1 MSCELKDVSHVRKC
15 DMLLFSREQSGSLPG
30 LLPPA
35 QCDVLAE
42 ACQKAAE
49 GLNRLAAAL
58 FESVEKNQRHFKSR
72 NQNGKDSLAAVCEKK
87 TKQELV
93 NEKHRDIPV
102 EICFLRYCCIISE
115 CAQ

>member
-1 MSCELKDVSHVRKC
+1 
-15 DMLLFSREQSGSLPG
+15 MLLFSREQSGSLPG

-72 NQNGKDSLAAVCEKK
+72 NQNGKDSLAAVCEK
-87 TKQELV
+87 TKQNKNWLTRAQR
-93 NEKHRDIPV
+93 NSSRDMLFTILLYYIRV
-102 EICFLRYCCIISE
+102 CTINTEILFSP
-115 CAQ
+115 